1 MTLAGVYF
9 EQFTLL
15 QYAEFCLRLI
25 FAFLVGGMVGLERSQ
40 HFKEAGV
47 RTHVIVCCTAALIML
62 ISKYGF
68 ADMGSSA
75 VMEAFGTKGADSA
88 RVAAQAVSG
97 ISFLCAGVIIKV
109 GGNIRGL
116 TTAAG
121 IWMTNI
127 RGLTTAAGIWMTA
140 SIGLAI
146 GAGMY
151 IVSAFMAILLFL
163 MQYVFRRVPLGS
175 ESYDGYHL
183 KFVVKTGEN
192 FQATLKEKLNE
203 WKVTVV
209 DSTITWK
216 RNDVVEFDYVI
227 LCPEE
232 IRYSEIRNFV
242 KENDGVVSF
251 SYAPQRRHFT

>member
-9 EQFTLL
+9 EKFTLL

-25 FAFLVGGMVGLERSQ
+25 FAFLVGGMVGLERSR

-68 ADMGSSA
+68 ADMGSSG
-75 VMEAFGTKGADSA
+75 VMEAFGTRGADSA

-121 IWMTNI
+121 IWMT
-127 RGLTTAAGIWMTA
+127 A

-151 IVSAFMAILLFL
+151 IVSAFMAILLIL
-163 MQYVFRRVPLGS
+163 MQYLFRRVPLGS
-175 ESYDGYHL
+175 DL
-183 KFVVKTGEN
+183 MI
-192 FQATLKEKLNE
+192 
-203 WKVTVV
+203 VTI
-209 DSTITWK
+209 SNSW
-216 RNDVVEFDYVI
+216 
-227 LCPEE
+227 
-232 IRYSEIRNFV
+232 
-242 KENDGVVSF
+242 
-251 SYAPQRRHFT
+251 

>member
-25 FAFLVGGMVGLERSQ
+25 FAFLVGGLVGFERSQ

-47 RTHVIVCCTAALIML
+47 RTHVIVCCTSALIML

-121 IWMTNI
+121 IWMT
-127 RGLTTAAGIWMTA
+127 A

-183 KFVVKTGEN
+183 KFVVKTGDN

-203 WKVTVV
+203 WNVTVV

>member
-68 ADMGSSA
+68 ADMGSSS

-109 GGNIRGL
+109 GG
-116 TTAAG
+116 
-121 IWMTNI
+121 NI

-192 FQATLKEKLNE
+192 FQATLKDKLNE

>member
-25 FAFLVGGMVGLERSQ
+25 FAFLVGGMVGFERSQ

-47 RTHVIVCCTAALIML
+47 RTHVIVCCTSALIML

-121 IWMTNI
+121 IWMT
-127 RGLTTAAGIWMTA
+127 A

-163 MQYVFRRVPLGS
+163 MQYLFRRVPLGS

-192 FQATLKEKLNE
+192 FQARLKEKLNE

>member
-1 MTLAGVYF
+1 
-9 EQFTLL
+9 
-15 QYAEFCLRLI
+15 
-25 FAFLVGGMVGLERSQ
+25 
-40 HFKEAGV
+40 
-47 RTHVIVCCTAALIML
+47 
-62 ISKYGF
+62 
-68 ADMGSSA
+68 
-75 VMEAFGTKGADSA
+75 
-88 RVAAQAVSG
+88 
-97 ISFLCAGVIIKV
+97 
-109 GGNIRGL
+109 
-116 TTAAG
+116 
-121 IWMTNI
+121 
-127 RGLTTAAGIWMTA
+127 
-140 SIGLAI
+140 
-146 GAGMY
+146 
-151 IVSAFMAILLFL
+151 MAILLFL

-203 WKVTVV
+203 WRVTVV

>member
-25 FAFLVGGMVGLERSQ
+25 FAFLVGGLVGFERSQ

-47 RTHVIVCCTAALIML
+47 RTHVIVCCTSALIML

-121 IWMTNI
+121 IWV
-127 RGLTTAAGIWMTA
+127 TA

-192 FQATLKEKLNE
+192 FQATLKDKLNE

>member
-1 MTLAGVYF
+1 MALAGVYC

-15 QYAEFCLRLI
+15 QYAEFGLRLI
-25 FAFLVGGMVGLERSQ
+25 VAFLVGGLVGFERSQ

-47 RTHVIVCCTAALIML
+47 RTHVIVCCTSALIML

-109 GGNIRGL
+109 GG
-116 TTAAG
+116 
-121 IWMTNI
+121 NI

-192 FQATLKEKLNE
+192 FQATLKDKLNE

>member
-25 FAFLVGGMVGLERSQ
+25 FAFLVGGMVGFERSQ

-47 RTHVIVCCTAALIML
+47 RTHVIVCCTSALIML

-109 GGNIRGL
+109 GG
-116 TTAAG
+116 
-121 IWMTNI
+121 NI

-203 WKVTVV
+203 WRVTVV

-227 LCPEE
+227 LCPEG

>member
-9 EQFTLL
+9 EKFTLL

-25 FAFLVGGMVGLERSQ
+25 FAFLVGGMVGLERSR

-68 ADMGSSA
+68 ADMGSSG
-75 VMEAFGTKGADSA
+75 VMEAFGTRGADSA

-116 TTAAG
+116 TTAV
-121 IWMTNI
+121 
-127 RGLTTAAGIWMTA
+127 GIWMTA

-151 IVSAFMAILLFL
+151 IVSAFMAILLIL
-163 MQYVFRRVPLGS
+163 MQYLFRRVPLGS
-175 ESYDGYHL
+175 ESYDSYHL

-209 DSTITWK
+209 DSIITWK

>member
-68 ADMGSSA
+68 ADMGSSS

-109 GGNIRGL
+109 GG
-116 TTAAG
+116 
-121 IWMTNI
+121 NI

-175 ESYDGYHL
+175 ESYDGHHL

-203 WKVTVV
+203 WRVTVV

>member
-121 IWMTNI
+121 IWMT
-127 RGLTTAAGIWMTA
+127 A

-203 WKVTVV
+203 WRVTVV

>member
-25 FAFLVGGMVGLERSQ
+25 FAFLVGGLVGFERSQ

-47 RTHVIVCCTAALIML
+47 RTHVIVCCTSALIML

-109 GGNIRGL
+109 GG
-116 TTAAG
+116 
-121 IWMTNI
+121 NI

-203 WKVTVV
+203 WNVTVV

>member
-25 FAFLVGGMVGLERSQ
+25 FAFLVGGMVGLARSQ

-47 RTHVIVCCTAALIML
+47 RTHVIVCCTSALIML

-109 GGNIRGL
+109 GG
-116 TTAAG
+116 
-121 IWMTNI
+121 NI

-192 FQATLKEKLNE
+192 FQATLKDKLNE

>member
-25 FAFLVGGMVGLERSQ
+25 FAFLVGGMVGFERSQ

-68 ADMGSSA
+68 ADMGSSS

-109 GGNIRGL
+109 GG
-116 TTAAG
+116 
-121 IWMTNI
+121 NI

-203 WKVTVV
+203 WRVTVV

-227 LCPEE
+227 LCPEV

>member
-121 IWMTNI
+121 IWMT
-127 RGLTTAAGIWMTA
+127 A

-203 WKVTVV
+203 WNVTVV

-251 SYAPQRRHFT
+251 NYAPQRRHFT

>member
-68 ADMGSSA
+68 ADMGSSS

-109 GGNIRGL
+109 GG
-116 TTAAG
+116 
-121 IWMTNI
+121 NI

-203 WKVTVV
+203 WRVTVV

-216 RNDVVEFDYVI
+216 RNDVGEFDYVI

>member
-25 FAFLVGGMVGLERSQ
+25 FAFLVGGMVGLERSR

-68 ADMGSSA
+68 ADMGSSG
-75 VMEAFGTKGADSA
+75 VMEAFGTRGADSA

-109 GGNIRGL
+109 GG
-116 TTAAG
+116 
-121 IWMTNI
+121 NI

-192 FQATLKEKLNE
+192 FQATLKDKLNE

>member
-25 FAFLVGGMVGLERSQ
+25 FAFLVGGMVGFERSQ

-47 RTHVIVCCTAALIML
+47 RTHVIVCCTSALIML

-121 IWMTNI
+121 IWMT
-127 RGLTTAAGIWMTA
+127 A

-163 MQYVFRRVPLGS
+163 MQYLFRRVPLGS

>member
-47 RTHVIVCCTAALIML
+47 RTHVIVCCTSALIML

-121 IWMTNI
+121 IWMT
-127 RGLTTAAGIWMTA
+127 A

-151 IVSAFMAILLFL
+151 IVSAFMALLLFL

-203 WKVTVV
+203 WRVTVV

>member
-25 FAFLVGGMVGLERSQ
+25 FAFLVGGMVGFERSQ

-47 RTHVIVCCTAALIML
+47 RTHVIVCCTSALIML

-109 GGNIRGL
+109 GG
-116 TTAAG
+116 
-121 IWMTNI
+121 NI

-192 FQATLKEKLNE
+192 FQATLKDKLNE

>member
-25 FAFLVGGMVGLERSQ
+25 FAFLVGGMVGFERSQ

-47 RTHVIVCCTAALIML
+47 RTHVIVCCTSALIML

-109 GGNIRGL
+109 GG
-116 TTAAG
+116 
-121 IWMTNI
+121 NI

-203 WKVTVV
+203 WNVTVV

-242 KENDGVVSF
+242 KDNDGVVSF

>member
-25 FAFLVGGMVGLERSQ
+25 FAFLVGGLVGFERSQ

-47 RTHVIVCCTAALIML
+47 RTHVIVCCTSALIML

-109 GGNIRGL
+109 GSNVKGL

-121 IWMTNI
+121 IWMTS
-127 RGLTTAAGIWMTA
+127 G
-140 SIGLAI
+140 IGLAI

-151 IVSAFMAILLFL
+151 VVVIFTTILLFIL
-163 MQYVFRRVPLGS
+163 QYVIYKMPIGS
-175 ESYDGYHL
+175 DAYDGYHL
-183 KFVVKTGEN
+183 VFTVRDSDE
-192 FQATLKEKLNE
+192 FEAQLRQQLKDWGAQL
-203 WKVTVV
+203 T
-209 DSTITWK
+209 DSNITWQ
-216 RNDVVEFDYVI
+216 RDGVTEFDFIIRRADSIEYTDI
-227 LCPEE
+227 KEFAERFPE
-232 IRYSEIRNFV
+232 I
-242 KENDGVVSF
+242 VSF
-251 SYAPQRRHFT
+251 SYSSLTNTHLI

>member
-25 FAFLVGGMVGLERSQ
+25 FAFLVGGMVGFERSQ

-47 RTHVIVCCTAALIML
+47 RTHVIVCCTSALIML

-68 ADMGSSA
+68 ADMGGSA
-75 VMEAFGTKGADSA
+75 IMEALGTKGADSA

-109 GGNIRGL
+109 GG
-116 TTAAG
+116 
-121 IWMTNI
+121 NI

-192 FQATLKEKLNE
+192 FQATLKDKLNE

>member
-1 MTLAGVYF
+1 MTLAGAYF

-25 FAFLVGGMVGLERSQ
+25 FAFLVGGMVGLERSR

-68 ADMGSSA
+68 ADMGSSG
-75 VMEAFGTKGADSA
+75 VMEAFGTRGADSA

-121 IWMTNI
+121 V
-127 RGLTTAAGIWMTA
+127 WMTA

-203 WKVTVV
+203 WRVTVV

>member
-9 EQFTLL
+9 EKFTLL

-25 FAFLVGGMVGLERSQ
+25 FAFLVGGMVGLERSR

-68 ADMGSSA
+68 ADMGSSG
-75 VMEAFGTKGADSA
+75 VMEAFGTRGADSA

-121 IWMTNI
+121 IWMT
-127 RGLTTAAGIWMTA
+127 A

-151 IVSAFMAILLFL
+151 IVSAFMAILLIL
-163 MQYVFRRVPLGS
+163 MQYLFRRVPLGS

>member
-68 ADMGSSA
+68 ADMGSSS

-109 GGNIRGL
+109 GG
-116 TTAAG
+116 
-121 IWMTNI
+121 NI

-203 WKVTVV
+203 WRVTVV

-242 KENDGVVSF
+242 KENDGVF

>member
-47 RTHVIVCCTAALIML
+47 RTHVIVCCTAALIMV

-68 ADMGSSA
+68 ADMGSSR

-109 GGNIRGL
+109 GG
-116 TTAAG
+116 
-121 IWMTNI
+121 NI

-203 WKVTVV
+203 WRVTVV

>member
-121 IWMTNI
+121 IWMT
-127 RGLTTAAGIWMTA
+127 A

-192 FQATLKEKLNE
+192 FQATLKDKLNE

>member
-121 IWMTNI
+121 IWMT
-127 RGLTTAAGIWMTA
+127 A

-163 MQYVFRRVPLGS
+163 MQYVFRRVPLGA

-192 FQATLKEKLNE
+192 FQATLKDKLNE

>member
-47 RTHVIVCCTAALIML
+47 RTHVIVCCTSALIML

-68 ADMGSSA
+68 ADMGGSA
-75 VMEAFGTKGADSA
+75 IMEALGTKGADSA

-109 GGNIRGL
+109 GG
-116 TTAAG
+116 
-121 IWMTNI
+121 NI

>member
-25 FAFLVGGMVGLERSQ
+25 FAFLVGGLVGFERSQ

-47 RTHVIVCCTAALIML
+47 RTHVIVCCTSALIML

-109 GGNIRGL
+109 GG
-116 TTAAG
+116 
-121 IWMTNI
+121 NI

-192 FQATLKEKLNE
+192 FQATLKDKLNE

>member
-9 EQFTLL
+9 EQFTLV

-47 RTHVIVCCTAALIML
+47 RTHVIVCCTSALIML

-121 IWMTNI
+121 IWMT
-127 RGLTTAAGIWMTA
+127 A
-140 SIGLAI
+140 SIRLAI

-163 MQYVFRRVPLGS
+163 MQYVFRRVPLWS

-192 FQATLKEKLNE
+192 FQATLKDKLNE

>member
-68 ADMGSSA
+68 ADMGSSS

-88 RVAAQAVSG
+88 RVAAQAGSG

-109 GGNIRGL
+109 GG
-116 TTAAG
+116 
-121 IWMTNI
+121 NI

-203 WKVTVV
+203 WNVTVV

>member
-68 ADMGSSA
+68 ADMGSSSA
-75 VMEAFGTKGADSA
+75 MEAFGTKGADSA

-109 GGNIRGL
+109 GG
-116 TTAAG
+116 
-121 IWMTNI
+121 NI

-203 WKVTVV
+203 WNVTVV